1 MKVGRSPHELLVE
14 IQRRAQSKEDFLV
27 PTGKAVAL
35 YEEKPLVAFGDR
47 KFELTSNAHGQL
59 AEFAG
64 IPFQYYKKIRD
75 EQPELWV
82 DNVNTWLKVIAAKR
96 MIRTLDGK
104 IRAFLSDRFRALENE
119 DLAAAVLPVLQ
130 ELGVVIM
137 SAEVT
142 DDKFYLKAVDERIAK
157 DVPTGHKF
165 GDGFHHIFDTLSPA
179 IVISNS
185 EVGKGR
191 LNITTSVFT
200 KACTNLASI
209 DKAGSIRRSHVG
221 SKLDAVFGEEDYGR
235 LLSDETKRLND
246 AALWNTARDV
256 VRGMFERQKFEALVD
271 ETIVPT
277 TERKIEGAVDEVVK
291 VSAKRFGLTDTET
304 NDVLKALIEGGSLTQ
319 YGLSNAITRA
329 SQDVEDYERASELEK
344 IGGDVIQLPASDWK
358 VLAKA
363 A

>member
-1 MKVGRSPHELLVE
+1 
-14 IQRRAQSKEDFLV
+14 
-27 PTGKAVAL
+27 
-35 YEEKPLVAFGDR
+35 
-47 KFELTSNAHGQL
+47 
-59 AEFAG
+59 
-64 IPFQYYKKIRD
+64 
-75 EQPELWV
+75 
-82 DNVNTWLKVIAAKR
+82 
-96 MIRTLDGK
+96 
-104 IRAFLSDRFRALENE
+104 
-119 DLAAAVLPVLQ
+119 
-130 ELGVVIM
+130 
-137 SAEVT
+137 
-142 DDKFYLKAVDERIAK
+142 LKAVDERIAK